1 MLSIIKHINEVSIIS
16 NKMENKIYQTS
27 LTNSNNNDEDII
39 SSLNN
44 LPEKNPSNI
53 IPSDNNTLT
62 DQNIQTNFNLH
73 RFGHSMNLSIII
85 NN

>member
-1 MLSIIKHINEVSIIS
+1 
-16 NKMENKIYQTS
+16 MENKIYQTS

-44 LPEKNPSNI
+44 LPEKNTSNFI
-53 IPSDNNTLT
+53 SSDNNTLT
-62 DQNIQTNFNLH
+62 DQNNQTNINLH
-73 RFGHSMNLSIII
+73 RFGHTMNLSIII